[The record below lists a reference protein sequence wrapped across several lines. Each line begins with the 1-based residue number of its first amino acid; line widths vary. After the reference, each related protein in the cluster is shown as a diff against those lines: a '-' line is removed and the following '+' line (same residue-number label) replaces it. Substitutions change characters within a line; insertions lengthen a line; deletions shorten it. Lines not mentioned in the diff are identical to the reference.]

1 MNTFFQ
7 KNKVRP
13 QFEIHSD
20 TRSAGGS
27 SRYLCIVRYTLN
39 GQQKKVDSGHFYHS
53 KADAKEQVAKL
64 VLSKENASTVVSM
77 GAEGAT
83 PSTKVW
89 KLKLKEYCDKK
100 RATPELMPLYTT
112 GSAGGGFRSTVT
124 VVGCSY
130 EGDVCKSKQEAEQS
144 AAYKALQFVCIQSP

>member
-39 GQQKKVDSGHFYHS
+39 GQQKKVDSGHFYQS
-53 KADAKEQVAKL
+53 KADAKEQVARL
-64 VLSKENASTVVSM
+64 VLSKENVGAVVGK
-77 GAEGAT
+77 GAAT
-83 PSTKVW
+83 PPTKVW
-89 KLKLKEYCDKK
+89 KLKLKEYCDKI
-100 RATPELMPLYTT
+100 RVTPPLYTT
-112 GSAGGGFRSTVT
+112 GDSGGGFRSTVK
-124 VVGCSY
+124 VAGRSY

-144 AAYKALQFVCIQSP
+144 AACEALQCVQSP